1 MRKLAVFLLLAMLP
15 SLSWAD
21 EATLIG
27 KVTFVRDGDTI
38 EVGGIAIRLNGISA
52 PEQRQPYRP
61 DATAFMGWLVMEKEV
76 TCKLNGERS
85 RDRLIGICFL
95 DGVDI
100 GETIIREGLA
110 RDCPRYSD
118 GRYVEAEREAKRTGI
133 HERYELPDYC
143 RPKGLRS

>member
-1 MRKLAVFLLLAMLP
+1 MHKLAATLVLILLP
-15 SLSWAD
+15 SFGWAD
-21 EATLIG
+21 ETTLIG

-52 PEQRQPYRP
+52 PEKRQPYGP

-76 TCKLNGERS
+76 TCKLSGERS
-85 RDRLIGICFL
+85 RDRLIGICYL
-95 DGVDI
+95 EGVDI
-100 GETIIREGLA
+100 GEAIIREGLA

-118 GRYVEAEREAKRTGI
+118 GRYAEAEREAKRTGI

>member
-1 MRKLAVFLLLAMLP
+1 MRMLAATLVLILLP
-15 SLSWAD
+15 SLGWAD
-21 EATLIG
+21 ETTLIG

-52 PEQRQPYRP
+52 PEQRQPYGP

-76 TCKLNGERS
+76 TCKLNGKRN
-85 RDRLIGICFL
+85 RDRLIGICYL
-95 DGVDI
+95 DGADI
-100 GETIIREGLA
+100 GETINREGLA

-118 GRYVEAEREAKRTGI
+118 GRYAKAEKEAKRTGI